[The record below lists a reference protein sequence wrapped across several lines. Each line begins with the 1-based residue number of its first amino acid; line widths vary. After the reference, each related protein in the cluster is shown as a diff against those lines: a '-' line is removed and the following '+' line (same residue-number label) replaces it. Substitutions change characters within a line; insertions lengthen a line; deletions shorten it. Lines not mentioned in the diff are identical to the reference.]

1 MDRHIHSP
9 EKWVVTERYWIELS
23 SSLFLCSSLICHTFI
38 PQFFTKTTNQ
48 KINFL
53 FSFFIV
59 IHKGQVLT
67 HYYRLMN
74 KSGGYTWLQTCATV
88 VCNSKNAEEQ
98 NIICVNYVI
107 R

>member
-1 MDRHIHSP
+1 M
-9 EKWVVTERYWIELS
+9 
-23 SSLFLCSSLICHTFI
+23 
-38 PQFFTKTTNQ
+38 
-48 KINFL
+48 
-53 FSFFIV
+53 

-74 KSGGYTWLQTCATV
+74 KSGGFTWLQTCATV
-88 VCNSKNAEEQ
+88 VCSSKNAEET